1 VDNPLLGLRDRQGRE
16 EADVRA
22 LDSIDGK
29 LNKPEKHRP
38 GNRTPGILDGT
49 PTLNKLLIFLEGD
62 RARSRTG
69 EGVAIS
75 GLVETT
81 AGDPAELLAVES
93 DDATVTNVTPSTSSE
108 NRIDDLKSV
117 QFVSPVES
125 GIDIVAIDRDSQN
138 EGVDRSLVE
147 FAIQSFGSFP
157 SSSEVVLNFAE
168 FRATETTLSHDP
180 EKPWNIVVAEDNVG
194 TTKARA
200 ECPEMRSSEEAS
212 TNRERRQFRSPSEIV
227 DMIVRELRAFDDA
240 PKRGFKITVYG
251 ANPWNA
257 MLTIGPDAGAVNDPQ
272 GWHSRVRDI
281 GVRLRRDFEVVGT

>member
-1 VDNPLLGLRDRQGRE
+1 VENPLLGLRDRQERE

-22 LDSIDGK
+22 LDSIDWK
-29 LNKPEKHRP
+29 FNKPEKHRP
-38 GNRTPGILDGT
+38 GNRTPGIHDGT

-75 GLVETT
+75 DLVETT
-81 AGDPAELLAVES
+81 AGNPAELLAV
-93 DDATVTNVTPSTSSE
+93 DDATVTNVTPSTSGE
-108 NRIDDLKSV
+108 NRIDHRKSV
-117 QFVSPVES
+117 RLVSPVES

-168 FRATETTLSHDP
+168 FRATETTLSHDH
-180 EKPWNIVVAEDNVG
+180 EKPWNIVAAEDTVG

-212 TNRERRQFRSPSEIV
+212 NNRERRQFRSPSEIV
-227 DMIVRELRAFDDA
+227 DMIVSELQAFDEA
-240 PKRGFKITVYG
+240 PNRGFTITVYG

-272 GWHSRVRDI
+272 GWHSRVREI
-281 GVRLRRDFEVVGT
+281 GVRLRRDFEVVET